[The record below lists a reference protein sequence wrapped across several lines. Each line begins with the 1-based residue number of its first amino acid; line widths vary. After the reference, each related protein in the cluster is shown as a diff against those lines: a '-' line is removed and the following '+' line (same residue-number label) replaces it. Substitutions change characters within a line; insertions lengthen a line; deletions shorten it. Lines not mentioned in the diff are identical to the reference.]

1 MNLDRENM
9 RKIKELI
16 LFTIIVLIA
25 LWNYG
30 IIIDAVVVVL
40 GIILPLLLGGGIAFV
55 LNVPMNF
62 VEE

>member
-30 IIIDAVVVVL
+30 IIIDAVVFVF
-40 GIILPLLLGGGIAFV
+40 GIISRSCLAAESPLY
-55 LNVPMNF
+55 
-62 VEE
+62 